1 MTMMN
6 AFVGAAGA
14 LAGGMT
20 QDPGAPTDF
29 SGGVDMTGAFD
40 YTPSDLSSSF
50 TMDMGGIGSFS
61 NMDFNVNA
69 LPDFSY
75 VPSPTGSYFNY

>member
-1 MTMMN
+1 
-6 AFVGAAGA
+6 
-14 LAGGMT
+14 
-20 QDPGAPTDF
+20 
-29 SGGVDMTGAFD
+29 MTGAFD